1 MNKEIIEIEKKLLA
15 MQQQI
20 ERLTKIVMALL
31 EVKN

>member
-31 EVKN
+31 EAKN